1 MGIIGGLNS
10 NLAWMRVGYGVRLVV
25 GGILLWCVSEV
36 RCGYILQEEIKSLQ
50 RSRKCSRCK
59 QDHAIVHLCTV
70 LYEQRSSHRDRPLPN
85 PSSLF
90 QMKYIKNGKKK
101 SSLEQSVV
109 VKKCNRKRSEQSSSP
124 GSASQCYHLESQT
137 VVVNKDLHFLH
148 ALHADLCFSIPSD
161 FVT

>member
-1 MGIIGGLNS
+1 MRLLVCTVGGGKYEGICEGGYDGYSWWMNS

-101 SSLEQSVV
+101 SSLEQSGV
-109 VKKCNRKRSEQSSSP
+109 VKKVQ
-124 GSASQCYHLESQT
+124 
-137 VVVNKDLHFLH
+137 
-148 ALHADLCFSIPSD
+148 
-161 FVT
+161 